1 MEQAR
6 IENKA
11 RESAKNLVAK
21 VLEKRDITVVEK
33 KVKFTNDLQLSK
45 PTSRGQRYLTPGLY
59 ISIGCAHA
67 PFHLAPAFKAVQ
79 QLLNDNKSQIVG
91 LVLAGDFLDM
101 NSLSSH
107 DKGRKPLSGV
117 TLDWEYKES
126 EILLNDLLDPL
137 AANIEKIYIWG
148 NHEDRY
154 HRYMSDIDTFHP

>member
-1 MEQAR
+1 MPGIGAL
-6 IENKA
+6 I
-11 RESAKNLVAK
+11 SLII
-21 VLEKRDITVVEK
+21 VLLR
-33 KVKFTNDLQLSK
+33 LSK
-45 PTSRGQRYLTPGLY
+45 PKRRGHNYTQPGLY

-107 DKGRKPLSGV
+107 DKGRKPLPGV

-137 AANIEKIYIWG
+137 ATNIEKVFIKG
-148 NHEDRY
+148 N
-154 HRYMSDIDTFHP
+154 